1 MIANPMHNPRTA
13 ANWGQKRDKLIGMQ
27 QYCVCNIHCKIWRIS
42 TSSAMTSFTA
52 PIGAKGPNGPQ
63 NNRAG
68 RSARCP
74 SFQILSPLGIV
85 DSARYSRHGSSSS
98 SFAAAVPAAPDPS
111 GFPEAATWREAATRR
126 NSRAR
131 TTGGASADLTR
142 RRRDGG
148 GAAGAARGAM
158 GLVLASFSVARR
170 AGFGDECGGRVRR
183 AAAASAAFGSTSAA
197 GGGDE
202 CGRLPL
208 TTGGATTPSQHVG
221 PSAFHPSA
229 LVFAAQVRQ
238 SAKSLT
244 ASRRRLRPSGDDGR
258 RRRALPVAPPR
269 RSHSKGD
276 DER

>member
-1 MIANPMHNPRTA
+1 MESLFSPPFSRVNNFSILISRSSKISLSYFKFKSNCPHFELRQSKWPAMPFCQGHAFALAIAIA
-13 ANWGQKRDKLIGMQ
+13 
-27 QYCVCNIHCKIWRIS
+27 IS
-42 TSSAMTSFTA
+42 CS
-52 PIGAKGPNGPQ
+52 
-63 NNRAG
+63 
-68 RSARCP
+68 
-74 SFQILSPLGIV
+74 V
-85 DSARYSRHGSSSS
+85 
-98 SFAAAVPAAPDPS
+98 
-111 GFPEAATWREAATRR
+111 
-126 NSRAR
+126 
-131 TTGGASADLTR
+131 
-142 RRRDGG
+142 
-148 GAAGAARGAM
+148 
-158 GLVLASFSVARR
+158 VLASFSAARR

-244 ASRRRLRPSGDDGR
+244 ASRRRLRRSGDDGR
-258 RRRALPVAPPR
+258 RRRARPVAPPR